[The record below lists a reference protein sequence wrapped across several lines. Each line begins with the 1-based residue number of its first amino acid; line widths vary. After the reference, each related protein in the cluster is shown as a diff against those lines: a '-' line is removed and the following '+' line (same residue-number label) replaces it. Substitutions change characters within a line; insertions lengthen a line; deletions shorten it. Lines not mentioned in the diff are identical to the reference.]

1 MVKPV
6 LTALALLALSAC
18 SPPPPSPAPGVDAS
32 ATVMAANARTAALA
46 DWGDPESLADA
57 RRGFIAAP
65 SGQVRD
71 DQGVVIWDFDAFD
84 FVDGDPPETVN
95 PSLWR
100 QARLNNQIGLFE
112 VTEGIWQLRGFD
124 LANMTLVQGDSGW
137 IVIDPLTSLETARTA
152 IAFAR
157 SQLGD
162 QPVSALIYTHSHV
175 DHFGGALGVL
185 SATEAAERGVPIVAP
200 AGFLAEATSENV
212 LVGSAM
218 GRRASYMYGQ
228 RLSRD
233 AKGLVDNGLGK
244 AVAIGR
250 MGLLPPTV
258 VVDQPEQQLRIDGV
272 DLVFHLVSGTE
283 APAEF
288 VFALPQFKAY
298 CGAEL
303 MSHTLHNLY
312 TLRGAK
318 VRDAL
323 RWADSLER
331 ARNWSADAEVLF
343 NQHHWPVWGQPQIQ
357 HFIVMQRDS
366 YRYIHD
372 QTVRLLNAGL
382 NANEIA
388 EQLVLPPALQQHL
401 NVRGYYGTVSHNSK
415 AVYQFYM
422 GWFDG
427 HPANLQPL
435 PPVEAGRRYVE
446 LAGGSAQLRSSAKAA
461 FDAGDYRWAAELLK
475 HAVLADPGDVDA
487 AEMLA
492 QTFEQLAYM
501 AESAPW
507 RNVYLSG
514 AYELRHGGPAQG
526 ISLATMLDML
536 QHTPIER
543 FLERMAASIDGPAAA
558 DLALTINLVFSDLDQ
573 SYVLRIENGVLHH
586 RAGPPVAGANATLRL
601 TKAFF
606 LQMMTG
612 QAGATDLLL
621 SDQTDIEG
629 SRLDLGRF
637 FGLIEAA
644 PGIFP
649 IVTR

>member
-1 MVKPV
+1 
-6 LTALALLALSAC
+6 
-18 SPPPPSPAPGVDAS
+18 
-32 ATVMAANARTAALA
+32 MAANAQVAAAA
-46 DWGDPESLADA
+46 DLTDPDSMAAA

-71 DQGVVIWDFDAFD
+71 EQGRVIWDFDAFD
-84 FVDGDPPETVN
+84 FVQGEAPETVN

-124 LANMTLVQGDSGW
+124 LANMTLIQGQSGW
-137 IVIDPLTSLETARTA
+137 IVIDPLTARETAQA
-152 IAFAR
+152 ALAFAR
-157 SQLGD
+157 EQLGD
-162 QPVSALIYTHSHV
+162 QPVSALVYTHSHA

-185 SATEAAERGVPIVAP
+185 SAEEAAERQLPIVAP
-200 AGFLAEATSENV
+200 AGFLEEATSENV

-218 GRRASYMYGQ
+218 GRRAMFMYGT
-228 RLSRD
+228 RLARD

-258 VVDQPEQQLRIDGV
+258 IVDQPEQRLQIDGV
-272 DLVFHLVSGTE
+272 DFVFHLVSGTE

-323 RWADSLER
+323 RWADSLEQ
-331 ARNWSADAEVLF
+331 ARGWSADAEVLF
-343 NQHHWPVWGQPQIQ
+343 NQHHWPVWGQAQIQ

-372 QTVRLLNAGL
+372 QTVRGLNAGL

-388 EQLVLPPALQQHL
+388 EQLVLPPALQAHL

-446 LAGGSAQLRSSAKAA
+446 LAGGAAPLRAAAQRA
-461 FDAGDYRWAAELLK
+461 FDTGDYRWAAELLK
-475 HAVLADPGDVDA
+475 HAVLADPGDAEA
-487 AEMLA
+487 AELLA
-492 QTFEQLAYM
+492 RSFEQMAYM

-514 AYELRHGGPAQG
+514 AFELRNGEPAQG
-526 ISLATMLDML
+526 ISLVTMLDML
-536 QHTPIER
+536 QHTPIAR
-543 FLERMAASIDGPAAA
+543 FLERMAASLDGPAAA
-558 DLALTINLVFSDLDQ
+558 ELSLVINLVFTDLDE
-573 SYVLRIENGVLHH
+573 SYVLRVENGVLHH
-586 RAGPPVAGANATLRL
+586 QAGPPAAEANATLRL

-606 LQMMTG
+606 LQMMSG

-629 SRLDLGRF
+629 SRIDLGRF
-637 FGLIEAA
+637 FGLIEPA
-644 PGIFP
+644 PGVFP
-649 IVTR
+649 IVRR

>member
-1 MVKPV
+1 
-6 LTALALLALSAC
+6 
-18 SPPPPSPAPGVDAS
+18 
-32 ATVMAANARTAALA
+32 MAANARTAALA
-46 DWGDPESLADA
+46 DWSDPESLADA

-65 SGQVRD
+65 SGQVLD
-71 DQGVVIWDFDAFD
+71 DHGGVIWDFDAFA
-84 FVDGDPPETVN
+84 FVDGEPPETVN

-100 QARLNNQIGLFE
+100 QAKLNNQVGLFE
-112 VTEGIWQLRGFD
+112 VTPGIWQLRGFD

-137 IVIDPLTSLETARTA
+137 IVIDPLTSLETARAA

-258 VVDQPEQQLRIDGV
+258 VVDQPEQNLRIDGV
-272 DLVFHLVSGTE
+272 DLLFHLVSGTE

-323 RWADSLER
+323 RWADSLDQ
-331 ARNWSADAEVLF
+331 ARDWSADAEVLF

-357 HFIVMQRDS
+357 QFIVMQRDS

-586 RAGPPVAGANATLRL
+586 QAGPPVAGANATLRL

>member
-6 LTALALLALSAC
+6 LAVLLLLALSAC
-18 SPPPPSPAPGVDAS
+18 SPPPPPAGVDAS
-32 ATVMAANARTAALA
+32 AIVMAANAQVAAAAELS
-46 DWGDPESLADA
+46 DPDALADA

-71 DQGVVIWDFDAFD
+71 EQGRVIWDFDAFA
-84 FVDGDPPETVN
+84 FVEGEAPETVN

-100 QARLNNQIGLFE
+100 QARLNNQIGLFA

-124 LANMTLVQGDSGW
+124 LANMTLVQGQTGW
-137 IVIDPLTSLETARTA
+137 IVIDPLTARETAQA
-152 IAFAR
+152 ALAFAR
-157 SQLGD
+157 EHLGE
-162 QPVSALIYTHSHV
+162 QPVSALIYTHSHA
-175 DHFGGALGVL
+175 DHFGGALGVV
-185 SATEAAERGVPIVAP
+185 SAEEAAERQLPVVVP
-200 AGFLAEATSENV
+200 AGFLEEATSENV

-218 GRRASYMYGQ
+218 GRRAMFMYGT
-228 RLSRD
+228 RLARD

-258 VVDQPEQQLRIDGV
+258 VVEQPEQRLQIDGV
-272 DLVFHLVSGTE
+272 EFVFHLVSGTE

-323 RWADSLER
+323 RWADSLDQAR
-331 ARNWSADAEVLF
+331 AWSADAEVLF

-388 EQLVLPPALQQHL
+388 ESLVLPPALQAHL

-435 PPVEAGRRYVE
+435 PAVEAGRRYVE
-446 LAGGSAQLRSSAKAA
+446 LAGGAVALRAAAQRAY
-461 FDAGDYRWAAELLK
+461 DAGDYRWAAELLK
-475 HAVLADPGDVDA
+475 HAVLADPTDAEA
-487 AEMLA
+487 AELLA
-492 QTFEQLAYM
+492 RSFEQMAYM

-514 AYELRHGGPAQG
+514 AFELRNGEPAQG
-526 ISLATMLDML
+526 ISLVTMLDML
-536 QHTPIER
+536 QYTPIER

-558 DLALTINLVFSDLDQ
+558 ELPLVINLVFTDLGQ

-586 RAGPPVAGANATLRL
+586 QAAPPVDEANATLRL

-629 SRLDLGRF
+629 SRIDLGRF
-637 FGLIEAA
+637 FGLIEPA
-644 PGIFP
+644 PGVFP
-649 IVTR
+649 IVRR

>member
-1 MVKPV
+1 
-6 LTALALLALSAC
+6 
-18 SPPPPSPAPGVDAS
+18 
-32 ATVMAANARTAALA
+32 
-46 DWGDPESLADA
+46 
-57 RRGFIAAP
+57 
-65 SGQVRD
+65 
-71 DQGVVIWDFDAFD
+71 
-84 FVDGDPPETVN
+84 
-95 PSLWR
+95 
-100 QARLNNQIGLFE
+100 
-112 VTEGIWQLRGFD
+112 
-124 LANMTLVQGDSGW
+124 
-137 IVIDPLTSLETARTA
+137 
-152 IAFAR
+152 
-157 SQLGD
+157 
-162 QPVSALIYTHSHV
+162 
-175 DHFGGALGVL
+175 
-185 SATEAAERGVPIVAP
+185 
-200 AGFLAEATSENV
+200 
-212 LVGSAM
+212 
-218 GRRASYMYGQ
+218 
-228 RLSRD
+228 RD

-586 RAGPPVAGANATLRL
+586 QAGPPVAGANATLRL